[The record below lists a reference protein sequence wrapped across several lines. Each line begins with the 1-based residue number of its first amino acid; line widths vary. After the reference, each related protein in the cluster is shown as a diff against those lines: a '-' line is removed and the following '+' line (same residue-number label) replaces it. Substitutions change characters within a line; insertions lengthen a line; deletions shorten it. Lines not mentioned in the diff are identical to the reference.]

1 VGDVLFRGSVGR
13 SDLEGG
19 SHETLMASIRDKL
32 LPLGDDFSFI
42 CGHGP
47 TSTIGHEKLTNPY
60 VAEILR

>member
-1 VGDVLFRGSVGR
+1 
-13 SDLEGG
+13 
-19 SHETLMASIRDKL
+19 MASIRDKL